1 MSTAQYQAGVC
12 NIGGAEVKRRKQVAK
27 IGATF
32 FLVSAV
38 YLILTGADSRSA
50 AFALI
55 PAMLASV
62 GYVQSRKKF
71 CFAFGLMGTFNFAE
85 AGKMSKVV
93 SKEELTADRRMALS
107 IIAQSIGLALFT
119 TILLALILAI

>member
-32 FLVSAV
+32 FLVTAA

-93 SKEELTADRRMALS
+93 TKEELSADRRMALT
-107 IIAQSIGLALFT
+107 IIGQSIGLALFASLFLAL
-119 TILLALILAI
+119 LLAI

>member
-1 MSTAQYQAGVC
+1 MSTEQYQAGVC

-32 FLVSAV
+32 FLITSV
-38 YLILTGADSRSA
+38 YLILTGAESTSA

-93 SKEELTADRRMALS
+93 SKEELSADRRMALA
-107 IIAQSIGLALFT
+107 IIGQSMGLALFT
-119 TILLALILAI
+119 TLLLALLLAI

>member
-1 MSTAQYQAGVC
+1 MSTSQYQAGVC

-32 FLVSAV
+32 FIITAI
-38 YLILTGADSRSA
+38 YLILTGANSASA
-50 AFALI
+50 AFAFL

-62 GYVQSRKKF
+62 GFVQSRKKF

-93 SKEELTADRRMALS
+93 SKEELSADRRKALS
-107 IIAQSIGLALFT
+107 IIAQSMGLALLA
-119 TILLALILAI
+119 TILLAFLLAI

>member
-1 MSTAQYQAGVC
+1 VSTAQYQAGVC

-32 FLVSAV
+32 FIITAI
-38 YLILTGADSRSA
+38 YLILTGANSVSA
-50 AFALI
+50 AFAFL

-62 GYVQSRKKF
+62 GFVQSRKKF

-93 SKEELTADRRMALS
+93 SKEELSADRRMALS
-107 IIAQSIGLALFT
+107 IIAQSMGLALLA
-119 TILLALILAI
+119 TILLAFLLAI

>member
-1 MSTAQYQAGVC
+1 LSTAQYQAGVC

-32 FLVSAV
+32 FLITAT
-38 YLILTGADSRSA
+38 YLILTSANSSSA

-55 PAMLASV
+55 PAMIASV
-62 GYVQSRKKF
+62 GFVQSRKRF

-93 SKEELTADRRMALS
+93 SKEELSADRRMALS
-107 IIAQSIGLALFT
+107 IIAQSMGLALFT
-119 TILLALILAI
+119 TLLLALLLAI

>member
-12 NIGGAEVKRRKQVAK
+12 NIGGAEIKRRKQVAK

-32 FLVSAV
+32 FLITAI
-38 YLILTGADSRSA
+38 YLILTDANSASA

-62 GYVQSRKKF
+62 GFVQSRKKF

-93 SKEELTADRRMALS
+93 SKEELSADRRMALS
-107 IIAQSIGLALFT
+107 IIAQSMGLALFT
-119 TILLALILAI
+119 TLLLAFLLAI

>member
-32 FLVSAV
+32 FIITAI
-38 YLILTGADSRSA
+38 YLILTGANSVSA
-50 AFALI
+50 AFAFL

-62 GYVQSRKKF
+62 GFVQSRKKF

-93 SKEELTADRRMALS
+93 SKEELSADRRMALS
-107 IIAQSIGLALFT
+107 IIAQSMGLALLA
-119 TILLALILAI
+119 TILLAFLLAI

>member
-32 FLVSAV
+32 FLITAV
-38 YLILTGADSRSA
+38 YLILSGAESTSA

-55 PAMLASV
+55 PAILASV
-62 GYVQSRKKF
+62 GYVQSRKRF

-93 SKEELTADRRMALS
+93 SKEELSADRRMALS
-107 IIAQSIGLALFT
+107 IIAQSMGLALFA
-119 TILLALILAI
+119 TILLALMLAI

>member
-32 FLVSAV
+32 FLITAV
-38 YLILTGADSRSA
+38 YLILSGAESTSA

-55 PAMLASV
+55 PAMLTSV
-62 GYVQSRKKF
+62 GYVQSRKRF

-93 SKEELTADRRMALS
+93 SKEELSADRRMALS
-107 IIAQSIGLALFT
+107 IIAQSMGLALFA

>member
-32 FLVSAV
+32 FLVTAA

-93 SKEELTADRRMALS
+93 TKEELSADRRMALS